1 MDQAIVA
8 GRSANFAALG
18 AETYDV
24 VIVGGGINGAT
35 SAAAL
40 AAKGARVALVER
52 GDFAS
57 ATSQESSNLV
67 WGGFKYLEN
76 YEIPLVF
83 KLCRSRNRLMKSYPT
98 SMAEIDFLATLDK
111 TSPFPSWLASLG
123 TFGYWGLGM
132 FATRRPRYLRPK
144 KLEKTE
150 PIINTTTADAA
161 IQYGDAY
168 LKDNDAR
175 FVWQFVRSAI
185 DDGATVANYVEATD
199 ATWDPDH
206 GGLWSVDL
214 VDQVGGKSLT
224 LKARA
229 VVNAAGPFVDAF
241 NAKIDL
247 ETNSR
252 IVYSKGI
259 HLIVPQLTS
268 GDRILAFFDDTQRL
282 FYVIPM
288 AHRSVIGTTDTRT
301 DDPNEGVTPEDR
313 SFLLKQINER
323 LDLDHPL
330 TEADII
336 SERCGV
342 RPLVVAND
350 GDDQEGI
357 DWTSL
362 SRKHAIEVDKPRR
375 VVSIFGGKLTDCLN
389 IGEEV
394 IEELSSLGIKL
405 DVESDNWFGEPS
417 ADERQRFLT
426 RAATFGLDRPAAV
439 EQSDSIAHVL
449 WRRHGVTAHDVL
461 DLIADDP
468 QLGDE
473 ALRDSDVLR
482 AELPIIAA
490 RERIV
495 YPEDFLRR
503 RTKLSLIHRV
513 SDLEADPGYA
523 ATMSALGL
531 QTTLA

>member
-1 MDQAIVA
+1 MDQAIA
-8 GRSANFAALG
+8 TRRAAELAALG
-18 AETYDV
+18 AEIFDV
-24 VIVGGGINGAT
+24 VIIGGGINGAT

-40 AAKGARVALVER
+40 SAKGARVALIEQ

-111 TSPFPSWLASLG
+111 SSPFPSWLASLG

-132 FATRRPRYLRPK
+132 FATKRPRYLRPK
-144 KLEKTE
+144 TIEKTE
-150 PIINTTTADAA
+150 PIIDTDNASAA

-185 DDGATVANYVEATD
+185 DDGATVSNYVEATG
-199 ATWDPDH
+199 AQWDPND

-214 VDQVGGKSLT
+214 ADQVSGDKLT
-224 LKARA
+224 LKARS

-241 NAKIDL
+241 NARIDL
-247 ETNSR
+247 ATKSR

-259 HLIVPQLTS
+259 HLIVPALTS

-301 DDPNEGVTPEDR
+301 NDPNEGVTAQDR
-313 SFLLKQINER
+313 AFLLEQINER
-323 LDLDHPL
+323 LDLEHPL

-342 RPLVVAND
+342 RPLVVDND
-350 GDDQEGI
+350 GDDHEEI
-357 DWTSL
+357 DWTTL
-362 SRKHAIEVDKPRR
+362 SRKHAVEVDKPRR

-389 IGEEV
+389 VGEEV
-394 IEELSSLGIKL
+394 IEELTGLGIKL
-405 DVESDNWFGEPS
+405 EVESDNWFGEPS
-417 ADERQRFLT
+417 AEERTRFLD
-426 RAATFGLDRPAAV
+426 RAKSLGLDRAPTV
-439 EQSDSIAHVL
+439 EHSESIAHVL
-449 WRRHGVTAHDVL
+449 WRRHGLTAHQVL
-461 DLIADDP
+461 DRIAEDP

-473 ALRDSDVLR
+473 ALRDSDLLR

-495 YPEDFLRR
+495 YREDFFRR
-503 RTKLSLIHRV
+503 RTKLSLIHRMTE
-513 SDLEADPGYA
+513 LEADPGYA
-523 ATMSALGL
+523 ETMAALGL
-531 QTTLA
+531 QTTPA